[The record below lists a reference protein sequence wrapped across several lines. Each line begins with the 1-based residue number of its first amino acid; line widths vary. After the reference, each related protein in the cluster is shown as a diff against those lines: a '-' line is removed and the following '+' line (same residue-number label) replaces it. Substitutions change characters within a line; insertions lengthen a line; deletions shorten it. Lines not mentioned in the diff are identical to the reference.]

1 MNWVGRS
8 QAMRRLTSVNV
19 MTAIDDKKADHLSVG
34 GVAFLCVTRCDRKR
48 KKIVDRRETGYQ
60 LRAADTHLITSYTSY
75 LLRGYHNKWG
85 FYDSKY

>member
-1 MNWVGRS
+1 MNDPMNWVGRS

-48 KKIVDRRETGYQ
+48 KKLVGVRKGYQ
-60 LRAADTHLITSYTSY
+60 LRAADTRLITPYGS
-75 LLRGYHNKWG
+75 
-85 FYDSKY
+85 